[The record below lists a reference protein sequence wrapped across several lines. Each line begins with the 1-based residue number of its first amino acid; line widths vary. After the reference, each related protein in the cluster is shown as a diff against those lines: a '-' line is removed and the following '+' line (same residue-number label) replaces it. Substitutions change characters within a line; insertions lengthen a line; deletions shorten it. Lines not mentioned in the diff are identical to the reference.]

1 MLQEKKIT
9 KMVPYRIKGMNDCFT
24 LVKKG
29 ASKVFLCITYVHKYP
44 SSVKQGDD
52 FSDTDSM
59 PELVESENDENFD
72 YIPEFQAVDVPSDS
86 ASQFESDKQD
96 QFYDCYDNPNS
107 PSL

>member
-1 MLQEKKIT
+1 
-9 KMVPYRIKGMNDCFT
+9 MNDRFT
-24 LVKKG
+24 PAKKE
-29 ASKVFLCITYVHKYP
+29 ASKVFLCITFVHKYP

-52 FSDTDSM
+52 SSNADSM

-72 YIPEFQAVDVPSDS
+72 DAPEFQAADVPSGS

-96 QFYDCYDNPNS
+96 NFYDCHDNPNS